1 MSFSSEIKLR
11 NAVRD
16 ALIGDAAML
25 TKLGGPHVYDEAP
38 RAKAG
43 PYIVIAQGETRDWS
57 TMSDQG
63 AEHLLTL
70 EVWSQNTGAREALD
84 IAQCASEILQEAA
97 LPMAGATCVH
107 ARITSVET
115 LRQQA
120 NRFVRARIRL
130 RALVEIA

>member
-11 NAVRD
+11 KAVRD
-16 ALIGDAAML
+16 ALIGDATIL
-25 TKLGGPHVYDEAP
+25 TKLGGAHVYDEAP
-38 RAKAG
+38 RGKAG

-57 TMSDQG
+57 TMTDEG

-70 EVWSQNTGAREALD
+70 EVWSQNSGAREALE
-84 IAQCASEILQEAA
+84 IAQRAAQVLQDSS
-97 LPMAGATCVH
+97 LPMVGATCVH

-115 LRQQA
+115 LRQNA

-130 RALVEIA
+130 RALVELA